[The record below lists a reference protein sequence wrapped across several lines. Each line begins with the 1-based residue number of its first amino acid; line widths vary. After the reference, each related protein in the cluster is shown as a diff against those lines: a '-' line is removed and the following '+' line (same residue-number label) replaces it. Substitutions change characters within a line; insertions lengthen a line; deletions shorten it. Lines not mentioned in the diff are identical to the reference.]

1 VQALAIDPAT
11 AAVRPLSLP
20 DGVRFAGSVCAR
32 DGRLVAVTPVLTE
45 TLGLA
50 GVEVWAGDGHPGSAM
65 QRIGMLDLPPASVS
79 GGPATCTADVV
90 AFAVL
95 GEQARVLVFDT
106 ASGSLVANLDTAGRV
121 ELMADRD
128 QILLASHDEAG
139 LRLQRWTSQNGLSDM
154 SERLAPGRQVL
165 LIDGAAV
172 DATDLLEHVPRGD
185 GPPLAALA

>member
-1 VQALAIDPAT
+1 
-11 AAVRPLSLP
+11 
-20 DGVRFAGSVCAR
+20 
-32 DGRLVAVTPVLTE
+32 
-45 TLGLA
+45 
-50 GVEVWAGDGHPGSAM
+50 
-65 QRIGMLDLPPASVS
+65 
-79 GGPATCTADVV
+79 
-90 AFAVL
+90 
-95 GEQARVLVFDT
+95 VFDT
-106 ASGSLVANLDTAGRV
+106 TSGSLVANIDTAGRV

-154 SERLAPGRQVL
+154 SERLARGRQVL